1 MFGTQLKNA
10 VEEVGIDTRAL
21 FMDEEVH
28 TTLAFV
34 HTYPD
39 GDRDFSF
46 YRNPGADMMLTK
58 NEVPE
63 DLIQN
68 SRLFHF
74 GTLSSTHEGVRE
86 ATRDFSFY
94 RNPGADM
101 MLTKN
106 EVPEDLIQNSRLFHF
121 GTLSSTHE
129 GVREATRHA
138 IEVSKNA
145 GCIITFDP
153 NLRPPLW
160 KSLDDARREI
170 EYGMTKCDVLK
181 ISDNEVE
188 SKNAGCIITFDP
200 NLRPPLWKSLDD
212 ARREIEYGMTKCD
225 VLKISDNEVEFL
237 FDTTDYDKGAAL
249 IREKYNIP
257 LVLITMGKAGSRAY
271 YKDMRV
277 EAAPFLQ
284 KTTIETTGAGD
295 TFCASTLNYILEH
308 GLENLTEENLMEML
322 TFANAAASLITTRKG
337 ALAGDTFCAST
348 LNYILEHG
356 LENLTEENLME
367 MLTFA
372 NAAASLITTRKGAL
386 RVMPSRQEVIDF
398 ITESGR

>member
-1 MFGTQLKNA
+1 MENRLFDVTALGELLIDFTENGTSSQGNPLLEANPGGAVCNVLAMLGRLGKKTAFIGKVGQDMFGTQLKNA

-58 NEVPE
+58 DEVP
-63 DLIQN
+63 
-68 SRLFHF
+68 
-74 GTLSSTHEGVRE
+74 
-86 ATRDFSFY
+86 A
-94 RNPGADM
+94 
-101 MLTKN
+101 
-106 EVPEDLIQNSRLFHF
+106 DLIQNSRLFHF

-138 IEVSKNA
+138 LEIAKDA

-160 KSLDDARREI
+160 KSLEDAKRE
-170 EYGMTKCDVLK
+170 M
-181 ISDNEVE
+181 
-188 SKNAGCIITFDP
+188 
-200 NLRPPLWKSLDD
+200 
-212 ARREIEYGMTKCD
+212 EYGMTKCD

-237 FDTTDYDKGAAL
+237 FGTTDYDKGAAL

-257 LVLITMGKAGSRAY
+257 LVLITMGKDGSRAY

-284 KTTIETTGAGD
+284 ENTIETTGAGD
-295 TFCASTLNYILEH
+295 TFCASILNYVLEH
-308 GLENLTEENLMEML
+308 GLNDLTEENLL
-322 TFANAAASLITTRKG
+322 
-337 ALAGDTFCAST
+337 
-348 LNYILEHG
+348 
-356 LENLTEENLME
+356 E

-398 ITESGR
+398 IAERGR